1 MEVTWMVHA
10 EEDSGIRPSPRTST
24 DVGAAGIAESHCAVV
39 AFIGDRAYKVKKPVD
54 FGFLDFSTVQARE
67 TACRRELELNRRLAP
82 DVYLDLC
89 RVLDGTGGT
98 CDWIVVMRRMP
109 PSRRL
114 SELVRTGADVRPDL
128 EKLARLLASFHST
141 ARSGPDV
148 AAEGRASALRR
159 RWVDNFAG
167 AERFVGTVLDRGQFD
182 EIVGLALAYVDGRG
196 RLLDERIGRGY
207 VVDGHGDLL
216 AEDIFCLPDGPR
228 VLDCLEFDD
237 RLRYVDGLDDAA
249 FLAMDLER
257 LGAPRLAHQ
266 FLRWYREFSGA
277 QVADSL
283 AHHYTAYRAFVRAK
297 VACLRAAQG
306 AAEAADA
313 AQQLSGIAVRHL
325 RAGQVRLLLVG
336 GLPGTGKTTLAGG
349 LADQLGAVLLR
360 TDVIRKEMPGAD
372 DLATHAG
379 YGQGLYN
386 GSQVHGTYEAMLT
399 RCRALLERGETV
411 VLDASWSSAGERE
424 SARSIAQDT
433 HSALAELRCVAPREV
448 AEARIA
454 GRYGDVSDA
463 TADVAV
469 AMSRHFD
476 DWPQA
481 TDVDTTRPPD
491 ESAREARSAIEAA
504 TSPPAVL

>member
-1 MEVTWMVHA
+1 MVHA

-109 PSRRL
+109 RHVGCRSWCAPVPTCGPTWRSSPGCSPR
-114 SELVRTGADVRPDL
+114 
-128 EKLARLLASFHST
+128 ST
-141 ARSGPDV
+141 APP
-148 AAEGRASALRR
+148 AAGRTSPPRDGHPLRR

-411 VLDASWSSAGERE
+411 VLDASWSSAG
-424 SARSIAQDT
+424 SASRRGRSRRTRTRRWPSCDA
-433 HSALAELRCVAPREV
+433 SRR
-448 AEARIA
+448 
-454 GRYGDVSDA
+454 GRSPKRVSRAA
-463 TADVAV
+463 T
-469 AMSRHFD
+469 AMSRM
-476 DWPQA
+476 PQPMS
-481 TDVDTTRPPD
+481 RL
-491 ESAREARSAIEAA
+491 R
-504 TSPPAVL
+504 